1 MTDSP
6 LHDYQLQAV
15 RFALDAI
22 GGPHHGCG
30 LFLEPGLGK
39 TLTSIAIMDIMH
51 AADPTAR
58 FLVIAPA
65 LVARES
71 WPGELERW
79 NGLHRLDHTLIAG
92 TPGHREEQLKEEH
105 AVTIVSQELLPWL
118 DRTLKHWPWDGIVID
133 ELSGYKSSGSQRG
146 RILRRRA
153 RQARWTLGLT
163 GTPATRDLTD
173 LWGEIAV
180 IDRADTLGRSI
191 TRYRDRWFTP
201 DRYVRDEGGRAHAVG
216 WRPLP
221 GAAADI
227 TERIRPFCL
236 SMRAADRL
244 DGLPDRLDVD
254 HWLDMPDG
262 TRRTYE
268 TLRRDMVADLD
279 GTTITAANAGVL
291 TGRLDQLT
299 CGCLYPDQL
308 DPQGAERGILRF
320 DDAKLDE
327 LDHIRTQADGPLLV
341 FYRYRAELD
350 RMRARFPGLREIHE
364 SGVVDEWN
372 AGRIPMLAA
381 QPQAARYGL
390 NLQHG
395 GHEIAWTSLPWS
407 FDDYRQACAR
417 LHRQGQERPV
427 RVHRILEGDTVDAR
441 KLDVLTGRA
450 RLHEAVMAALRG

>member
-1 MTDSP
+1 MTGP
-6 LHDYQLQAV
+6 LHDYQRQAV

-22 GGPHHGCG
+22 ASPHRGCA

-39 TLTSIAIMDIMH
+39 TLTSIAVMDVLH

-58 FLVIAPA
+58 FLVVAPA
-65 LVARES
+65 LVARNS
-71 WPGELERW
+71 WPVELERW
-79 NGLHRLDHTLIAG
+79 SGIHRLDHTLIAG
-92 TPGHREEQLKEEH
+92 TPKRRAELLEH
-105 AVTIVSQELLPWL
+105 ESAVTIIGQELLPWL
-118 DRTLKHWPWDGIVID
+118 DKTVRRWPWTGIVVD
-133 ELSGYKSSGSQRG
+133 ELSGYKSSGSKRG
-146 RILRRRA
+146 GILRRRA
-153 RQARWTLGLT
+153 RQAGWVLGLT

-173 LWGEIAV
+173 LWGEVAV
-180 IDRADTLGRSI
+180 VDRAETLGRSV
-191 TRYRDRWFTP
+191 TRYRERWFRP
-201 DRYVRDEGGRAHAVG
+201 SRYVTDGDGRSHVAQWAP
-216 WRPLP
+216 RP

-227 TERIRPFCL
+227 LGRIAPFCL

-244 DGLPDRLDVD
+244 PGLPDRLDVD
-254 HWLDMPDG
+254 HWLDMPDD

-268 TLRRDMVADLD
+268 TLRRDMVAALD
-279 GTTITAANAGVL
+279 GATVSAANAGVL

-299 CGCLYPDQL
+299 CGCLYPDRD
-308 DPQGAERGILRF
+308 DPQGEERGILRL

-327 LDHIRTQADGPLLV
+327 LDHIRAGADGPLLV

-350 RMRARFPGLREIHE
+350 RMRERFDGLREIHE
-364 SGVVDEWN
+364 DGVVDEWN
-372 AGRIPMLAA
+372 AGHIPMLAA

-407 FDDYRQACAR
+407 FDDYRQACDR

-427 RVHRILEGDTVDAR
+427 RVHRILESDTVDAR